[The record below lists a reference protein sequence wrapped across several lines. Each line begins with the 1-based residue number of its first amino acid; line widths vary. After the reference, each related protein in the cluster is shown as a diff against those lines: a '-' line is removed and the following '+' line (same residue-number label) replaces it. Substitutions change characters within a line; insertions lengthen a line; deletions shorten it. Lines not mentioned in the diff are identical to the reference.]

1 MTLNARKLHYLSRN
15 PYKLIQ
21 LTNTAY
27 FRLLNNQWAF
37 DTAKQNV
44 EKYYQVVGV
53 LEELNTTL
61 DVLEDQIPQFF
72 KRAKITYEQHLL
84 GKHSLV

>member
-1 MTLNARKLHYLSRN
+1 M
-15 PYKLIQ
+15 
-21 LTNTAY
+21 
-27 FRLLNNQWAF
+27 LNNQWAF

-61 DVLEDQIPQFF
+61 DVLEGQIPQFF

-84 GKHSLV
+84 GKHSLVYYTVHRMNTIKLRKLTLNSNFPFRYL